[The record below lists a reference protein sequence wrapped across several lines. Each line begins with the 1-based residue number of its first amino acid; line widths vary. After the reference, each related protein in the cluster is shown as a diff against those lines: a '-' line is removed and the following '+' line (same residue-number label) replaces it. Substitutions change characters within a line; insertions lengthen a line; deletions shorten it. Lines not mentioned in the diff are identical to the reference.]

1 MTRRPFPET
10 KTTCHAR
17 NGCCVSNK
25 VRAVLG
31 ILTVTAKSVKAS
43 QNEAFAAR
51 TAIVSIISDTV
62 SWEDTGKRRGYS
74 GLLRRLR
81 RNEDLGEKGYH
92 RLNNMLLSNQAVPN
106 LSRLPIMAVA
116 FNKCW

>member
-51 TAIVSIISDTV
+51 TAIVSIISGTV
-62 SWEDTGKRRGYS
+62 SWEDTAQAVLRCRVGKRGYI
-74 GLLRRLR
+74 GLHRRLR
-81 RNEDLGEKGYH
+81 RNEDLD
-92 RLNNMLLSNQAVPN
+92 
-106 LSRLPIMAVA
+106 
-116 FNKCW
+116 